1 MRKGQEGSPIQYK
14 FIHLLYVPTMNCSMA
29 CRYCYLEDNTVEEYG
44 GMDAADTLEQ
54 AVQKLWDKGYIPFNI
69 SLHGGEVTTL
79 PAEEFRRLIAYIAG
93 YYEDNRVLLQSHGF
107 TVGTPHIKTNLY
119 NLKPHLDTIKDYHV
133 SVSGSLDLPLSL
145 HRQYR
150 VGKGGQDTLKQ
161 NMENVSSLAQID
173 CKKKV
178 SATIFQEHAAHTDQ
192 IIADIWK
199 LHRQTCLDM
208 NDFNFMIGFEYNSLG
223 LLHALSEDGQVEF
236 FHRIRDAFLG
246 TELEGGLRGAWFKE
260 FGPEYCT
267 NCDNCGTKFYLLE
280 RSGDVY
286 SCVRGQKNPD
296 FYYGNI
302 LREDVQDIMDRA
314 FDKIETVKEETG
326 EDPQCAACCYR
337 YLCRGGCPF
346 VKHIYHSGKSY
357 TCKLQKE
364 LYPFWGME
372 PEAWPDLQRLIAS
385 DPRLV
390 PVYSPEA
397 FVLVVNG
404 TEYPLQ
410 SQITKEDRLFLYFT
424 PEDKIEIKMKLDTI
438 EADSSWP
445 ENNALFIQLLS
456 GDTVTYGDEGRNKQR
471 HMMTHLIYKGVLDR
485 HIEGHYYVADISGLL
500 AMYAPYLSKENANN
514 IFFTT
519 SDLRAYHYQKQKD
532 NGYYHAQ
539 AMNLPFQNVEFLYFL
554 PEDLQALPR
563 RNRKEADPGDRD

>member
-44 GMDAADTLEQ
+44 GMDAVDTLEK

-326 EDPQCAACCYR
+326 EDP
-337 YLCRGGCPF
+337 
-346 VKHIYHSGKSY
+346 
-357 TCKLQKE
+357 
-364 LYPFWGME
+364 
-372 PEAWPDLQRLIAS
+372 
-385 DPRLV
+385 RLV

-532 NGYYHAQ
+532 NGCYHAQ

-563 RNRKEADPGDRD
+563 QTGREADPGDRN